1 MRNDETEVIEIEVI
15 ARIHTD
21 FPTTFGI
28 PRQSGLV
35 RSLEG
40 IIIFEPRYRNKE
52 AVKGI
57 EQYSYLWLIWQFSE
71 KIREG
76 WSFTAHPP
84 SLGGKIRVGVFA
96 SRSPYRPN
104 HLGLS
109 SVKLER
115 VEMDEMLGPVL
126 YVSGVDLMDK
136 TPIFDIK
143 PYVQTIDSHPE
154 AVSEISG
161 EVEKE
166 RLVVDI
172 PLKLVDKIPSTKIQ
186 ALREV
191 LAEDPR
197 RSHKEDSNWIFCLP
211 FGGMNI
217 RFRVEEN
224 LLNVVEVEN
233 L

>member
-1 MRNDETEVIEIEVI
+1 MENDEREVIEIEVI

-28 PRQSGLV
+28 PRQSGII

-40 IIIFEPRYRNKE
+40 RIIFEPRYRNKE

-71 KIREG
+71 KVREG
-76 WSFTAHPP
+76 WSFTARPP
-84 SLGGKIRVGVFA
+84 SLGGEIRVGVFA

-115 VEMDEMLGPVL
+115 VKMDEKLGPVL
-126 YVSGVDLMDK
+126 YVSGADLMDN

-143 PYVQTIDSHPE
+143 PYVPTIDSHPE
-154 AVSEISG
+154 AVSKISG
-161 EVEKE
+161 EVEKV

-172 PLKLVDKIPSTKIQ
+172 PRKFVDKISNTKIR

-197 RSHKEDSNWIFCLP
+197 RSHKEDSSWIFCLP

-224 LLNVVEVEN
+224 HLIVVEVEN

>member
-28 PRQSGLV
+28 PRQSGLIS
-35 RSLEG
+35 SLEG
-40 IIIFEPRYRNKE
+40 RIIFEPRYREKE
-52 AVKGI
+52 AVSGI
-57 EQYSYLWLIWQFSE
+57 EQYSHLWLIWNFSE
-71 KIREG
+71 KERG
-76 WSFTAHPP
+76 NWSFTTHPP

-109 SVKLER
+109 SVKLEK
-115 VEMDEMLGPVL
+115 VEMDEKLGPLL
-126 YVSGVDLMDK
+126 YVSGIDLMDN

-143 PYVQTIDSHPE
+143 PYVPIIDSHPE
-154 AVSEISG
+154 AVSEIAE

-186 ALREV
+186 ALSEV

-197 RSHKEDSNWIFCLP
+197 RSHKEDSSWIFCLP
-211 FGGMNI
+211 FGGLNI

-224 LLNVVEVEN
+224 HLIVVEVEN

>member
-28 PRQSGLV
+28 PRQSGLIK
-35 RSLEG
+35 SLEG
-40 IIIFEPRYRNKE
+40 KIIFEPRYRNKE

-71 KIREG
+71 KEREN
-76 WSFTAHPP
+76 WSFITHPP
-84 SLGGKIRVGVFA
+84 CFGGKIRVGVFA

-115 VEMDEMLGPVL
+115 VEMDEKLGPVL
-126 YVSGVDLMDK
+126 YVSGVDLMDN

-143 PYVQTIDSHPE
+143 PYVPAIDSHPE
-154 AVSEISG
+154 AVSEISE

-172 PLKLVDKIPSTKIQ
+172 PLRLVDKIPSTKIK

-197 RSHKEDSNWIFCLP
+197 RSHKEDSSWIFCLP

-224 LLNVVEVEN
+224 HLIVVEVEN

>member
-1 MRNDETEVIEIEVI
+1 MRNDDTEVIEIEVI
-15 ARIHTD
+15 ARIQTD

-28 PRQSGLV
+28 PRQSGLI

-40 IIIFEPRYRNKE
+40 RIIFEPLYRNKE

-57 EQYSYLWLIWQFSE
+57 EQYSHLWLIWQFSE
-71 KIREG
+71 KVSEG
-76 WSFTAHPP
+76 WSFTARPP

-104 HLGLS
+104 HMGLS

-115 VEMDEMLGPVL
+115 VEMDEKLGPVL
-126 YVSGVDLMDK
+126 YVSGADLKDN

-143 PYVQTIDSHPE
+143 PYVPTIDSHPE
-154 AVSEISG
+154 AVSEISR
-161 EVEKE
+161 EVEKK
-166 RLVVDI
+166 RLAVDI
-172 PLKLVDKIPSTKIQ
+172 PRKLVDKIPSSKLK
-186 ALREV
+186 ALREL

-197 RSHKEDSNWIFCLP
+197 RSHKEDSSWIFCLP

-224 LLNVVEVEN
+224 HLIVVEVEN

>member
-1 MRNDETEVIEIEVI
+1 MENDEREVIEIEVI

-28 PRQSGLV
+28 PRQSGII
-35 RSLEG
+35 RSLERR
-40 IIIFEPRYRNKE
+40 IIFEPRYRNKE

-71 KIREG
+71 KVREG
-76 WSFTAHPP
+76 WSFTARPP
-84 SLGGKIRVGVFA
+84 SLGGEIRVGVFA

-115 VEMDEMLGPVL
+115 VKMDEKLGPVL
-126 YVSGVDLMDK
+126 YVSGADLMDN

-143 PYVQTIDSHPE
+143 PYVPTIDSHPE
-154 AVSEISG
+154 AVSKISG
-161 EVEKE
+161 EVEKV

-172 PLKLVDKIPSTKIQ
+172 PRKFVDKISNTKIR

-197 RSHKEDSNWIFCLP
+197 RSHKEDSSWIFCLP

-224 LLNVVEVEN
+224 HLIVVEVEN